1 MSFATGGMVHC
12 CDCGDSFHRAADEAW
27 KVRCVPC
34 FVKRKNKQ
42 PDSNPWKVKAETLE
56 SVVDALESEVE
67 LLKGQLWNR
76 ARPEPTSLDRELKDH
91 LRALLQYCHPDKHNG
106 SQGATQVTE
115 WLNDVKRR
123 LPCA

>member
-1 MSFATGGMVHC
+1 MESALC
-12 CDCGDSFHRAADEAW
+12 PLLCE
-27 KVRCVPC
+27 
-34 FVKRKNKQ
+34 KNKQ

-67 LLKGQLWNR
+67 LLKGQLWKR
-76 ARPEPTSLDRELKDH
+76 ARPEPTGLDRELKEH

-106 SQGATQVTE
+106 SQGATQVTQ

-123 LPCA
+123 PPCA